1 MLKTI
6 LIAIALML
14 ATLTA
19 PVLSPLGYPGPA
31 EAAGTPARVFS
42 PGGPPS
48 PLPSPLLITLLTA
61 TPDARYECVGYIQTD
76 YGEICAGWLYWGDGT
91 PMPPTDTPPM
101 AYP

>member
-1 MLKTI
+1 MR
-6 LIAIALML
+6 
-14 ATLTA
+14 
-19 PVLSPLGYPGPA
+19 LGYDGSARLTSATDVWWPLA
-31 EAAGTPARVFS
+31 YLSYSDARVFS

-48 PLPSPLLITLLTA
+48 PLPSPSLITLLTA